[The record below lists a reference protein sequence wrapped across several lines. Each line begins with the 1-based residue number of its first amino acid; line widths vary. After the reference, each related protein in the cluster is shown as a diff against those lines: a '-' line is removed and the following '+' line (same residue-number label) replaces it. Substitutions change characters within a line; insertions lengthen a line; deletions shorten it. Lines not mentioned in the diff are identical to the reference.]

1 MTLMDQF
8 DPPAPQTAEEWIAS
22 ANTLGAVIGEAVLQA
37 DALANM
43 PALDADAVAAD
54 RRARPNAFCSFDR
67 DPQGLRS
74 ILQEWART
82 PISEPFHHIT
92 IYTADAASVGLAV
105 LHNMTAHNAEF
116 VIACPPGLISRAV
129 VRGLFAW
136 AFRDHGFERLTL
148 RVRES
153 NEPARDYARRLGF
166 RPEGF
171 QRGYFGDEGAFLWG
185 MTRREC
191 RWIKEL

>member
-1 MTLMDQF
+1 MISAAAPLNCF

-22 ANTLGAVIGEAVLQA
+22 ANTLGAVIGGAVLRA

-92 IYTADAASVGLAV
+92 IYTAGAASVGLAV
-105 LHNMTAHNAEF
+105 LHNMTAGSPCSSAARFNQTIRPANTPIWSAYHPSCDARNF
-116 VIACPPGLISRAV
+116 RRIDSP
-129 VRGLFAW
+129 VRFQ
-136 AFRDHGFERLTL
+136 RLQTL
-148 RVRES
+148 RYP
-153 NEPARDYARRLGF
+153 PASKSH
-166 RPEGF
+166 
-171 QRGYFGDEGAFLWG
+171 QRVSMAKPGVS
-185 MTRREC
+185 T
-191 RWIKEL
+191 